1 MEIED
6 RIAKEDLLAEPDKEA
21 MLKDLEALDK
31 EIIKIQKTK
40 ERLILEKK
48 KKLGGGRGG
57 VAGTFFEQQKILR
70 TKHKELSTGMHKLIG
85 DIKNLNNLITELDN
99 KRDKLL

>member
-57 VAGTFFEQQKILR
+57 VAGTFFE
-70 TKHKELSTGMHKLIG
+70 
-85 DIKNLNNLITELDN
+85 
-99 KRDKLL
+99 